1 MFIEIV
7 KMGPRK
13 FRWRIKT
20 DNGMVVLN
28 SGTTTEEKFVRK
40 DAADFVRQLKTATRG
55 LDLLPIA
62 YATVDESWLDTSPI
76 QLM

>member
-28 SGTTTEEKFVRK
+28 SGTTTEEKFARQN
-40 DAADFVRQLKTATRG
+40 AADFVRQLKTATRG